1 MRLSKTLL
9 TVTVTAALLAG
20 CTMAPDYKRPDLAVS
35 AQWPQG
41 QSYASGMSDPDASIS
56 AVTWRSFF
64 QSPQM
69 QQIIQTALDNN
80 RDLRVAALRVEQTR
94 AVYRVERSALV
105 PSVNAGGSMTR
116 QGVPENA
123 SMTGQAMT
131 TSTYSANVGI
141 TAYELDLF
149 GRVRSM
155 NEKALQEYF
164 ATEEAQS
171 VARIALIAE
180 TANAYLTYLA
190 DKKLLTITEDTL
202 RAQQESYDLIVRRHD
217 LGISSLLDLEQA
229 RTSVETARANHVRY
243 IRLVA
248 QNRNALELLMG
259 AKPDEAVLAALTLD
273 TVKLAKILPVGL
285 PSAVMLERPD
295 IQQAEHT
302 LRAANAN
309 IGAARAAFFPTI
321 RLTGSAGLASESL
334 SDLFKSGSSLAWS
347 FAPQITVPIFSGG
360 QNVAN
365 LDNATA
371 AQKIAIAQYEKA
383 IQAAFR
389 EVSDELAARGTYT
402 EQLAAQT
409 ALVNAAGNAYKISR
423 ARYKQ
428 GIDSYLNTLD
438 SQRQLYNAQQS
449 EIVIQ
454 QERLVNFVTLY
465 KVLGGGK
472 N

>member
-1 MRLSKTLL
+1 M
-9 TVTVTAALLAG
+9 
-20 CTMAPDYKRPDLAVS
+20 AVS
-35 AQWPQG
+35 AEWPQG
-41 QSYASGMSDPDASIS
+41 QAYAGGMSDPQASIS
-56 AVTWRSFF
+56 AVTWQSFF

-69 QQIIQTALDNN
+69 QQIIQTALENN
-80 RDLRVAALRVEQTR
+80 RDLRVAALRVEQAR

-123 SMTGQAMT
+123 SMTGQEMT

-141 TAYELDLF
+141 TAFELDLF

-171 VARIALIAE
+171 AARIALIAE

-202 RAQQESYDLIVRRHD
+202 KAQQESYNLIVRRHD

-229 RTSVETARANHVRY
+229 RTSVETARANRVRY

-248 QNRNALELLMG
+248 QDRNALELLMG
-259 AKPDEAVLAALTLD
+259 AKSDEAALDALTLD
-273 TVKLAKILPVGL
+273 TVELAEILPVGL

-295 IQQAEHT
+295 IRQAEHT
-302 LRAANAN
+302 LQAANAN

-321 RLTGSAGLASESL
+321 SLTGSAGLASESL

-347 FAPQITVPIFSGG
+347 FVPQITVPIFSGG
-360 QNVAN
+360 RNVAN

-371 AQKIAIAQYEKA
+371 TQKIAVAQYDKA
-383 IQAAFR
+383 IQTAFR

-409 ALVNAAGNAYKISR
+409 ALVTAAGNAYKISR
-423 ARYKQ
+423 ARYEQ
-428 GIDSYLNTLD
+428 GIDSYLNALD

-449 EIVIQ
+449 EIAVQ